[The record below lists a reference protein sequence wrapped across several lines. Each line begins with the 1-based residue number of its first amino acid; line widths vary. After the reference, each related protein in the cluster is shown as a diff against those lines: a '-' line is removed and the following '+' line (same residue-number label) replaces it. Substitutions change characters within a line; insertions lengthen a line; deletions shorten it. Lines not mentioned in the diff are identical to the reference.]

1 MVQVWL
7 WLIFLASV
15 LVDRAD
21 EEIKSCEEP

>member
-21 EEIKSCEEP
+21 EEIKPREEP